1 MKHLLFFCSTH
12 CRPCI
17 ALFPIVQKIAEETGL
32 ELKKIDVV
40 DNLELAAEYGIESV
54 PQLLVIENNN
64 VNGRLVGLANDG
76 EVRQLLEE
84 SEVKSK

>member
-1 MKHLLFFCSTH
+1 MKHLLFFCGPG
-12 CRPCI
+12 CRPCTL
-17 ALFPIVQKIAEETGL
+17 LFPIVQKIAEETGL
-32 ELKKIDVV
+32 ELKKIDIV

-64 VNGRLVGLANDG
+64 VNGRLVGLASDG

-84 SEVKSK
+84 SEVESK